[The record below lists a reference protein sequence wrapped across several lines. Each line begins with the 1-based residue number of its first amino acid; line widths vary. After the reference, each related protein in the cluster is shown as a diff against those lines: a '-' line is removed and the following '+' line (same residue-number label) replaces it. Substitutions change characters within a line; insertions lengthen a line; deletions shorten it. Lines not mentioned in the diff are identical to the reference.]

1 MYLIMQYI
9 FPQKYTYWPELRC
22 VKYNSNNN
30 LSYLVGSLSSAGEVG
45 DVAGV
50 GGNPHGGKAEVGDV
64 RAVSFGSG
72 GFLVISLLPVR
83 RILDQNNDEREKE
96 KEVGI

>member
-1 MYLIMQYI
+1 M
-9 FPQKYTYWPELRC
+9 
-22 VKYNSNNN
+22 
-30 LSYLVGSLSSAGEVG
+30 GSLSSAGEVG
-45 DVAGV
+45 EVAGV

-83 RILDQNNDEREKE
+83 RILNIQEVEEK
-96 KEVGI
+96 K